1 MSAATDAA
9 IPGGKRG
16 GGAPAAGG
24 GGIVEGAPRE
34 AMDPEPA
41 PDPRRLDP
49 FTVGD
54 WLAEPKACRLSRGDV
69 VVKLRP
75 QLMDLL
81 VCLAR
86 RAGEIVLKDEIL
98 AEVWASQYIAE
109 SGLSR
114 CVAELRQ
121 SLGDEAHEPRFIE
134 TIPKRGYR
142 LLAPVAW
149 LPPPAR
155 VDPAAAAG
163 VPGAGAGAPEA
174 APAPAVAGEAAPV
187 TASIAA
193 PVAVPDAEPDARR
206 VWFRS
211 HARQS
216 LALAGVVVAVAALT
230 VTAVLSM
237 GGWGGGP
244 VVTERDTILL
254 ADVVNTTGDR
264 VFDDTLRL
272 ALGVN
277 LGQAPFVRLLPREA
291 VRAAMAR
298 SGRPPDGPVTGAVAL
313 DVCRR
318 EGAAVV
324 LGTSIARIGSRYSV
338 GLEAIACE
346 SGEDVWRT
354 IEQAADKDRVLDALE
369 RAATSARRILGE
381 TRESMRRHS
390 VPLIRATTPSLDALK
405 ALSLGDESRDNG
417 RLDEALTFYRQAT
430 ELDPQFALAWAR
442 FGIGSS
448 NVGRPEE
455 AVPALTRAYAL
466 ADRVSPPE
474 RFYITA
480 HYQRNV
486 AGDIDGALE
495 TYRAWRRLYPGSLVP
510 PTNTANILAMVK
522 GDYAAAVP
530 EAEEAVRL
538 APLSSVASSIL
549 AIVYNGAGRPQ
560 DARALLD
567 RLIARGVHD
576 RIISGLRLEA
586 ALMDGDAAAIDREIR
601 WAGGQPVAE
610 TNALLFRASHEVAQG
625 RLAAA
630 RPLWTAALARASSL
644 GAGRRVAEVQVFVA
658 RAHAVV
664 GDVAA
669 ARRALDGALAADRSP
684 WTLIQASVV
693 AALLGDGPRVRALID
708 EAEGRP
714 ENDPAVLQ
722 TWLTVARA
730 LVAARSGQ
738 ADEALTQLQPVARV
752 ERGLMFRLL
761 PLYARGLVERAAGR
775 PAEAAATFARLT
787 DLRAIEPTGPWVAL
801 ATLERARA
809 LRDAGDRAASLS
821 AYEAFLASWAGADA
835 DAPPLTAARREY
847 AALTAQAR

>member
-1 MSAATDAA
+1 
-9 IPGGKRG
+9 
-16 GGAPAAGG
+16 
-24 GGIVEGAPRE
+24 
-34 AMDPEPA
+34 MDPEPA

-49 FTVGD
+49 FTVGG
-54 WLAEPKACRLSRGDV
+54 WLAEPKACRLSRGDT

-149 LPPPAR
+149 LPPAVR
-155 VDPAAAAG
+155 VAPAAAAG
-163 VPGAGAGAPEA
+163 APGAGAPET
-174 APAPAVAGEAAPV
+174 APAPAVAGEAAP
-187 TASIAA
+187 IAA
-193 PVAVPDAEPDARR
+193 PVAAPARR
-206 VWFRS
+206 ARLRPIT
-211 HARQS
+211 RQS

-230 VTAVLSM
+230 MTAVLSM

-244 VVTERDTILL
+244 MVTERDTVLL

-272 ALGVN
+272 ALGVS

-291 VRAAMAR
+291 VRGAMTRA
-298 SGRPPDGPVTGAVAL
+298 GRPADGPVTGAAAL

-338 GLEAIACE
+338 GLEAVACE
-346 SGEDVWRT
+346 SGEEVWRT
-354 IEQAADKDRVLDALE
+354 IEQAGDKDQVLDALE
-369 RAATSARRILGE
+369 RAATSARQILGE
-381 TRESMRRHS
+381 TRESLRRHS
-390 VPLIRATTPSLDALK
+390 VPLIQATTPSLDALK
-405 ALSLGDESRDNG
+405 ALSLGDDSRDHG
-417 RLDEALTFYRQAT
+417 RLDEALAFYRQAT
-430 ELDPQFALAWAR
+430 QLDPQFALAWAR
-442 FGIGSS
+442 FGIGSA
-448 NVGRPEE
+448 NVGRPEDSL
-455 AVPALTRAYAL
+455 PAITRAYAL

-510 PTNTANILAMVK
+510 PTNIGNILTLVK

-538 APLSSVASSIL
+538 APLSSVAASIL
-549 AIVYNGAGRPQ
+549 ALAYRGAGRAQ
-560 DARALLD
+560 DSRELLD

-576 RIISGLRLEA
+576 RIVGGLRIEA
-586 ALMDGDAAAIDREIR
+586 ALGDGDAATIAREAQ
-601 WAGGQPVAE
+601 WAKGQPLAE
-610 TNALLFRASHEVAQG
+610 IMLLQFRASDAVAHG

-630 RPLWTAALARASSL
+630 RPLWAAVVERASSL
-644 GAGRRVAEVQVFVA
+644 GSGMRLAETELFAA
-658 RAHAVV
+658 RALAVV
-664 GDVAA
+664 GDRAA
-669 ARRALDGALAADRSP
+669 ARATLDRALAADRSP
-684 WTLIQASVV
+684 WTLVQAAVV
-693 AALLGDGPRVRALID
+693 AAFLDDAARVRALLGQ
-708 EAEGRP
+708 AEGRP
-714 ENDPAVLQ
+714 VNDPAVVRM
-722 TWLTVARA
+722 WGHVARA
-730 LVAARSGQ
+730 LAAARTGEV
-738 ADEALTQLQPVARV
+738 DEALALLQPVTGV
-752 ERGLMFRLL
+752 ERGMMFRLI
-761 PLYARGLVERAAGR
+761 PLYVRGLAERAAGR
-775 PAEAAATFARLT
+775 PAEAAVTFARLT
-787 DLRAIEPTGPWVAL
+787 DLRAIEPTAPWVAL
-801 ATLERARA
+801 AVLERARA
-809 LRDAGDRAASLS
+809 LREADDRAGSLA
-821 AYEAFLASWAGADA
+821 AYDAFLANWAGADA
-835 DAPPLTAARREY
+835 DAPPLIAARRERE
-847 AALTAQAR
+847 ALAAQAR